1 MKSKKLLAMTFIMM
15 AMVGCSIFEDN
26 RSSQRD
32 SASASEAVVKNAV
45 LAIEHCGKGNVRKVT
60 TADFS
65 CKK

>member
-32 SASASEAVVKNAV
+32 SASEAVVKNAV